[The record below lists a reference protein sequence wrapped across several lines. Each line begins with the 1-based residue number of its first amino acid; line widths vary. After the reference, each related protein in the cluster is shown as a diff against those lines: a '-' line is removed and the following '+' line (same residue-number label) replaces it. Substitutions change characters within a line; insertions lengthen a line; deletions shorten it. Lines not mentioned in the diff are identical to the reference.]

1 MPDAACGGR
10 ADEAEESSSRRV
22 LLDVLMYEPEQV
34 GGSFELIDHAG
45 VRRTDT
51 DVHGNQ
57 EGGQS

>member
-1 MPDAACGGR
+1 
-10 ADEAEESSSRRV
+10 
-22 LLDVLMYEPEQV
+22 V
-34 GGSFELIDHAG
+34 GGSFELIDHTG